1 MENAGK
7 LRRMSQED
15 LDRSKVRSQEEYV
28 ECRRHLA
35 NLNAE
40 ARRSI
45 ELLEGVCRFL
55 RGDDQRLA
63 TGGLEETLTK
73 KLIDLMSDLRETRQ
87 RREVLHKTLVD
98 MGLDLKDLD

>member
-1 MENAGK
+1 VENASK

-15 LDRSKVRSQEEYV
+15 LDRSKLKSQEEYV
-28 ECRRHLA
+28 ECRRHLT

-40 ARRSI
+40 ARRYT
-45 ELLEGVCRFL
+45 ELLEKVCRFL
-55 RGDDQRLA
+55 RGDEQRLA
-63 TGGLEETLTK
+63 TGGLEDALTS
-73 KLIDLMSDLRETRQ
+73 KLIDLMSDLCETRQ